1 MTAGVAA
8 AGARVAWFYIP
19 EVTYGVTPPTTPAF
33 KPIRFTS
40 NGLTE

>member
-1 MTAGVAA
+1 MTSGIAA
-8 AGARVAWFYIP
+8 AGARVAWFYIA
-19 EVTYGVTPPTTPAF
+19 ETAYGVTPATNPAF